1 MFGPPAGDDPATM
14 IRASCRAQDEFL
26 AIVSEL
32 VDEHDLH
39 RYGGLLLTGVSGII
53 NAELSGHF
61 TTGNWRTSADELV
74 DTLVTLIADGRP
86 RA

>member
-1 MFGPPAGDDPATM
+1 M
-14 IRASCRAQDEFL
+14 ISASCRAQEEFL

-32 VDEHDLH
+32 VDEHDQH
-39 RYGGLLLTGVSGII
+39 RYGGLLLSSVSGII
-53 NAELSGHF
+53 SAELSGHF

-74 DTLVTLIADGRP
+74 DILVTIITDGRP